1 MKKLIEQAML
11 RSIAEII
18 PFFIDKLLI
27 MEEIDS
33 NTSISQ
39 IANETKLRFGKIEM
53 SLKDVKKKIVDEQVL
68 QLKMCEMHKSV
79 TKK

>member
-1 MKKLIEQAML
+1 MKKLIEQAMS

-53 SLKDVKKKIVDEQVL
+53 SLKDVKKKITDEQAQ
-68 QLKMCEMHKSV
+68 QLKMCKMHKSV